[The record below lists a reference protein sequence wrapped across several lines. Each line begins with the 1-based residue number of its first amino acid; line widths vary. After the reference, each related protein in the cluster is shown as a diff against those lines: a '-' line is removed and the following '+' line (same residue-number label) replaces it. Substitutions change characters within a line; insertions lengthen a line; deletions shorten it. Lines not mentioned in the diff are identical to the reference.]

1 MPFVHGDCVNPGAHV
16 STATI
21 AQLRKG
27 ILSCVFKNHSCIC
40 EERDKGRTESYH
52 LADKNGKVTI
62 LSKQGRAFTLLIWPK
77 EQLSEVGFQ
86 SQGPQ

>member
-1 MPFVHGDCVNPGAHV
+1 MPFVRGDCVNPGAHV

-21 AQLRKG
+21 TQLRKG

-40 EERDKGRTESYH
+40 EESYH